1 MADLRIFS
9 YLPNPRLYKA
19 TIAARFSGATIEIVG
34 AKPPELPDWLWDYDA
49 RPLTDA
55 DKTEL
60 AHLKRTARTGFSGG
74 LYKTDA
80 FLAANPFGAVPAAF
94 GGDGAVGLFESNSIM
109 RAAARLGPNA
119 ESIYG
124 GGPLMPSRI
133 DSFLDRNLVF
143 ARDLQRYLLGGR
155 AMTDELYGAME
166 NEAHAYFTGI
176 EQALSNSAFVAGD
189 SVTLSD
195 IAFACDT
202 CQFGNER
209 GFAEVFAEQGYKP
222 LVPLLSAYPNV
233 RAHLAKLRN
242 DPHFAEDL
250 DRYLKHL
257 PLSAAA

>member
-1 MADLRIFS
+1 MSPGPAIRPISRCRTRSTTFFASFSARRQTDRSTSWLIFAS
-9 YLPNPRLYKA
+9 SHICPIHVSTKA

-176 EQALSNSAFVAGD
+176 EQAL
-189 SVTLSD
+189 
-195 IAFACDT
+195 
-202 CQFGNER
+202 
-209 GFAEVFAEQGYKP
+209 
-222 LVPLLSAYPNV
+222 
-233 RAHLAKLRN
+233 
-242 DPHFAEDL
+242 
-250 DRYLKHL
+250 
-257 PLSAAA
+257 

>member
-19 TIAARFSGATIEIVG
+19 TIAARFSGATIEIFG
-34 AKPPELPDWLWDYDA
+34 TKPPELPDWLWDYDA

-55 DKTEL
+55 DRQEL

-94 GGDGAVGLFESNSIM
+94 GGDGTVGLFESNSIM
-109 RAAARLGPNA
+109 RAAARLGPDA

-124 GGPLMPSRI
+124 GGPLMLSRI

-155 AMTDELYGAME
+155 NMTDELHAAME
-166 NEAHAYFTGI
+166 NEAHAYFGGI
-176 EQALSNSAFVAGD
+176 EQALSASAFVAGD
-189 SVTLSD
+189 SVTLAD

-209 GFAEVFAEQGYKP
+209 GFREAFAQTGYEP
-222 LVPLLSAYPNV
+222 LVPLLTGYPGV
-233 RAHLAKLRN
+233 LAHLAKLRTE
-242 DPHFAEDL
+242 PRFAEDL
-250 DRYLKHL
+250 DRYMKHL
-257 PLSAAA
+257 PLVA

>member
-1 MADLRIFS
+1 MADIRIFS

-19 TIAARFSGATIEIVG
+19 TIAARFSGASIEIIG
-34 AKPPELPDWLWDYDA
+34 ARPPELPDWLWDHDA

-55 DKTEL
+55 DKADL
-60 AHLKRTARTGFSGG
+60 AHLKRIARTGFSGG

-94 GGDGAVGLFESNSIM
+94 GGDGTIGLFESNSIM
-109 RAAARLGPNA
+109 RAAARLGPDV

-124 GGPLMPSRI
+124 GGPLILSRI

-155 AMTDELYGAME
+155 EMTDELHAAME
-166 NEAHAYFTGI
+166 NEAHAYFGGI
-176 EQALSNSAFVAGD
+176 EQALSNTAFVATD
-189 SVTLSD
+189 TVTLAD

-209 GFAEVFAEQGYKP
+209 GFAEEFAEAGYKP
-222 LVPLLSAYPNV
+222 LVPLLSAYPRV
-233 RAHLAKLRN
+233 LAHLVKLRT
-242 DPHFAEDL
+242 DPRFAEDL
-250 DRYLKHL
+250 DRYMKHL
-257 PLSAAA
+257 PLAA